1 MLTNKAMQ
9 GQIWI
14 TAVKLTQI
22 KVKCHFSTA
31 LLPLRGSATAYER
44 SGNAE
49 LTCGGGVCSCTP
61 TEPPIP
67 IFHLETGV
75 QWGWIDL
82 MFWCIVWW
90 RAAQSGGCLCD
101 VCPLEDMKSVTW
113 PLSWGVMAD
122 SGFKGSRRAGRW
134 LRSCHIIHS
143 AWPFIFLESV
153 PLPRQPAWLKRSQPL
168 GSWTTTLCNC
178 TCNLFNARIPWGK

>member
-1 MLTNKAMQ
+1 MPLFHCTVASA
-9 GQIWI
+9 W
-14 TAVKLTQI
+14 
-22 KVKCHFSTA
+22 KCHGLRKEWKCRIDVRGWGV
-31 LLPLRGSATAYER
+31 LLYPHRTPHPRLSSWDRGTVGVDWFDVLMHCLMTGSSKWRMPLWCLSIGGHEKRHLAP
-44 SGNAE
+44 E
-49 LTCGGGVCSCTP
+49 L
-61 TEPPIP
+61 
-67 IFHLETGV
+67 
-75 QWGWIDL
+75 
-82 MFWCIVWW
+82 
-90 RAAQSGGCLCD
+90 R
-101 VCPLEDMKSVTW
+101 
-113 PLSWGVMAD
+113 VMAD

>member
-1 MLTNKAMQ
+1 MPLFHCTVASA
-9 GQIWI
+9 W
-14 TAVKLTQI
+14 
-22 KVKCHFSTA
+22 KCHGLQKEWKCRIDVRGWGV
-31 LLPLRGSATAYER
+31 LLYPHR
-44 SGNAE
+44 
-49 LTCGGGVCSCTP
+49 
-61 TEPPIP
+61 PPIP